1 MAEPVPSHEV
11 TTTLHLGVRS
21 VTDSSPVALIEK
33 LIAESSSEEQQ
44 VLQEVMDGNG
54 DRAMVFIHRGPSR
67 GARFLITEAGSTIG
81 RAPSN
86 EIFLD
91 DVTVSRSHASIKK
104 DGPEFIFTD
113 SGSLNGSYINNQQ
126 ATTHCLQTGDEIQIG
141 KFHMLFIGSKII
153 EGNTS
158 SSNNQSGEK

>member
-1 MAEPVPSHEV
+1 MAKPVPTHEV

-33 LIAESSSEEQQ
+33 LIAESSVEEQQ

-54 DRAMVFIHRGPSR
+54 ENAMVFIHRGPSR
-67 GARFLITEAGSTIG
+67 GARFLITADGATIG
-81 RAPSN
+81 RSPAS

-91 DVTVSRSHASIKK
+91 DVTVSRSHATIKREGS
-104 DGPEFIFTD
+104 DFIFSD

-126 ATTHCLQTGDEIQIG
+126 ATTHHLATGDEIQIG
-141 KFHMLFIGSKII
+141 KFHMLFI
-153 EGNTS
+153 S
-158 SSNNQSGEK
+158 SRSTSGEK